1 MTLDNKFTK
10 LKKNGFTIIQIT
22 RINAINKIRNQIL
35 QIIKKELK
43 KFNINYSEKVND
55 IFFNNF
61 HKIKID
67 DAVINRI
74 RLNTIKEINK
84 NNILIDKLYKVFS
97 KEIKLLLG
105 DDIVGQKNVNLV
117 IQRPKDKSVAPIH
130 RDSPPNSPHEIVF
143 WLPLVDCYGTKSM
156 NLLNKKFTSGAEKIL
171 LNPNKNYET
180 FENFFKR
187 RSNLIVCDYGQ
198 VLLFQTPI
206 FHYIPINSE
215 NETRFSLNFRF
226 KNLNTKYGSKT
237 FPEYFNIIKI
247 SNKTKK
253 NINK

>member
-1 MTLDNKFTK
+1 MTLDNKFKK
-10 LKKNGFTIIQIT
+10 LKKNGFTIIQI
-22 RINAINKIRNQIL
+22 NKISMINMIRKQIL
-35 QIIKKELK
+35 QTIKKELK
-43 KFNINYSEKVND
+43 RSKINYSEKIND
-55 IFFNNF
+55 FFFNNF

-67 DAVINRI
+67 DATINRI

-97 KEIKLLLG
+97 KEIKILLG
-105 DDIVGQKNVNLV
+105 GDIVGQKNVNLV
-117 IQRPKDKSVAPIH
+117 IHRPKDKSVAPIH

-156 NLLNKKFTSGAEKIL
+156 NLLNKKFTNGAEKIL
-171 LNPNKNYET
+171 LNPNKNYDV

-187 RSNLIVCDYGQ
+187 RSNLIICDYGQ
-198 VLLFQTPI
+198 VLLFQTPV

-215 NETRFSLNFRF
+215 KETRFSLNFRF

-237 FPEYFNIIKI
+237 FPDYFKLIKL
-247 SNKTKK
+247 SKK
-253 NINK
+253 PKKYINA